1 MKRILFFLLIIIM
14 ILLFTGL
21 YMQNQNLPYAEKVI
35 GISVLLLVA
44 VLLPLFLYYRYKN
57 KNLQDYILDKEK
69 WEKIKENYRENTK

>member
-1 MKRILFFLLIIIM
+1 M